1 MLEFITAMSSGEPR
15 VRTRD
20 RIKAAAGLAIQQYTT
35 PKSIKAETAT
45 RLLESV
51 MPNEEVMPNVQTT
64 SDNAMLNKPNFSLA
78 IMGSSFRR
86 FNARIG
92 VVFVFQEN
100 LTHLLAWAQ
109 PTHTI
114 SLGLALTFLILNP
127 MLIPAVP
134 GVIALFG
141 ILIPAY
147 LSRHPAP
154 VAQSI
159 PQLAT
164 SIDGPPLAPAKTI
177 APASDFSSDFMRNM
191 RDLQNV
197 MTDFADGH
205 DAIVS
210 IVAPATN
217 FSDEARSTA
226 IFLVIVFTCGAL
238 SLFSQFL
245 PWQPL
250 ILSTTWIL
258 LGLGHPKVQVLV
270 AEHYDSTIKPTTTS
284 LRQQFEQWVARD
296 IVLDAAAE
304 TREVEVFELQRRR
317 GNASTTPRSPTGS
330 AGVIEYEP
338 WVFGPSSW
346 EPRAP
351 ARVAGDRAKGTR
363 FFEDVAAPEGWEW
376 QSKKWVL
383 DLDNKE
389 WVEARMLGDVEV
401 EMEGERWV
409 YDIED
414 SADGLAPKRGEWR
427 RRRWVRIVRRKVYR
441 RSDLI
446 KQVQTRKS

>member
-1 MLEFITAMSSGEPR
+1 MLEFYPKMSSPEFR
-15 VRTRD
+15 LRRRD
-20 RIKAAAGLAIQQYTT
+20 KIKTIAGYIFRQCAQRKWIDAKTE
-35 PKSIKAETAT
+35 A

-51 MPNEEVMPNVQTT
+51 MPNEEVIPEVQTT
-64 SDNAMLNKPNFSLA
+64 SDKSTLNKPNFSLA
-78 IMGSSFRR
+78 IMGASFRR

-100 LTHLLAWAQ
+100 LTHLIAWTH

-114 SLGLALTFLILNP
+114 SLGLVLTFLILHP

-147 LSRHPAP
+147 LTRHPAP
-154 VAQSI
+154 VAQSL
-159 PQLAT
+159 PQLAA
-164 SIDGPPLAPAKTI
+164 SLDGPPLAPAKTI

-197 MTDFADGH
+197 MTDFSDGH

-210 IVAPATN
+210 LVAPATN

-226 IFLVIVFTCGAL
+226 IFLVIVFVCGAL

-250 ILSTTWIL
+250 ILTTVWL
-258 LGLGHPKVQVLV
+258 LLALGHPKVQVFI
-270 AEHYDSTIKPTTTS
+270 AEHYDSTIRPTTSS
-284 LRQQFEQWVARD
+284 LRQRFEQWVARD
-296 IVLDAAAE
+296 IVLDGTAE

-317 GNASTTPRSPTGS
+317 GAASSGPEGS
-330 AGVIEYEP
+330 RGVIEYEP

-389 WVEARMLGDVEV
+389 WVEARMLGDIEV

-414 SADGLAPKRGEWR
+414 GVDNLAPKRGEWR
-427 RRRWVRIVRRKVYR
+427 RRRWTRVVRRKVYR
-441 RSDLI
+441 RSDLP
-446 KQVQTRKS
+446 KQSHKGGA